1 MGIEAR
7 PVPETIVRYHLT
19 ADERAGDHRFF
30 TAMAVLC
37 AALVLV
43 GFAPTYYLRGLTSQP
58 PLSPLV
64 HLHGAVSTGWILLFL
79 TQTSLVAARHTD
91 IHRRL
96 GIIGAV
102 LAAVVLVMG
111 WLIATDAARR
121 GIAPSGAP
129 PQPGFLLIPL
139 GTVLSFGVLAAAG
152 LWNRR
157 RSETHKRFMLL
168 ATISLLT
175 PALARYRFYG
185 LGDGPQTAILGT
197 LAMIAV
203 CLIYD
208 RRAHGRVHPAFMW
221 GGAFLTATLIGRFTI
236 AWTDTW
242 RAVGAWL
249 IR

>member
-7 PVPETIVRYHLT
+7 PVAETIVRYRLT
-19 ADERAGDHRFF
+19 PDEREGDHRFF

-43 GFAPTYYLRGLTSQP
+43 GFAPSYYLRGLTGQP
-58 PLSPLV
+58 PLPLLV

-79 TQTSLVAARHTD
+79 TQTSLVAARRTEV
-91 IHRRL
+91 HRRL
-96 GIIGAV
+96 GVGGAV
-102 LAAVVLVMG
+102 LAGVVLVMG
-111 WLIATDAARR
+111 LLVAIEGARR
-121 GIAPSGAP
+121 GIAPPGAP
-129 PQPGFLLIPL
+129 AQPGFLAIPL
-139 GTVLSFGVLAAAG
+139 GTVLSFAVLAAAG

-168 ATISLLT
+168 ATVALLT

-185 LGDGPQTAILGT
+185 LGEGPQTAILGT
-197 LAMIAV
+197 LALIAV
-203 CLIYD
+203 CLIHD

-221 GGAFLTATLIGRFTI
+221 GGAFLTATLLARF
-236 AWTDTW
+236 ALAGTDAW

-249 IR
+249 IG

>member
-1 MGIEAR
+1 MGIEA
-7 PVPETIVRYHLT
+7 PVRETIVRYRLT
-19 ADERAGDHRFF
+19 ADEREGDQRFF

-37 AALVLV
+37 TALVLV

-58 PLSPLV
+58 PLPLLV

-79 TQTSLVAARHTD
+79 TQTSLVAANRRD
-91 IHRRL
+91 VHRRL
-96 GIIGAV
+96 GIAGAV
-102 LAAVVLVMG
+102 WAAVVLVIG
-111 WLIATDAARR
+111 WLMAIDAARR
-121 GIAPSGAP
+121 GVAPPGAP
-129 PQPGFLLIPL
+129 AQPGFLLIPL
-139 GTVLSFGVLAAAG
+139 GTILSFAVLAAAG

-168 ATISLLT
+168 ATIALLT

-197 LAMIAV
+197 LALIAV
-203 CLIYD
+203 CLIHD

-221 GGAFLTATLIGRFTI
+221 GGAFLTATLIGRFTLAGTD
-236 AWTDTW
+236 AW
-242 RAVGAWL
+242 RVVGAWL

>member
-1 MGIEAR
+1 MGIEA
-7 PVPETIVRYHLT
+7 PVRETIVRYRLT
-19 ADERAGDHRFF
+19 ADEREGDHRFF

-37 AALVLV
+37 TALVLV

-79 TQTSLVAARHTD
+79 TQTSLVAANRRD
-91 IHRRL
+91 VHRRL
-96 GIIGAV
+96 GIAGAV
-102 LAAVVLVMG
+102 WAAVVLVIG
-111 WLIATDAARR
+111 WLMAIDAARR
-121 GIAPSGAP
+121 GVAPPGAP
-129 PQPGFLLIPL
+129 AQPGFLLIPL
-139 GTVLSFGVLAAAG
+139 GTILSFAVLAAAG

-168 ATISLLT
+168 ATIALLT

-197 LAMIAV
+197 LALIAV
-203 CLIYD
+203 CLIHD
-208 RRAHGRVHPAFMW
+208 RRAHGRVHPAFTW
-221 GGAFLTATLIGRFTI
+221 GGAFLTATLIGRFTLAGTD
-236 AWTDTW
+236 AW
-242 RAVGAWL
+242 RVVGAWL

>member
-1 MGIEAR
+1 MGIEAPFR
-7 PVPETIVRYHLT
+7 ETIVRYRLT
-19 ADERAGDHRFF
+19 ADEREGDHRFF

-37 AALVLV
+37 TALVLV

-58 PLSPLV
+58 PLPPLV

-79 TQTSLVAARHTD
+79 TQTSLVAANRRD
-91 IHRRL
+91 VHRRL
-96 GIIGAV
+96 GIAGAV
-102 LAAVVLVMG
+102 WAAVVLVIG
-111 WLIATDAARR
+111 WLMAIDAGRR
-121 GIAPSGAP
+121 GVAPPGAP
-129 PQPGFLLIPL
+129 AQPGFLLIPL
-139 GTVLSFGVLAAAG
+139 GTILSFAVLAAAG

-168 ATISLLT
+168 ATIALLT

-197 LAMIAV
+197 LALIAV
-203 CLIYD
+203 CLIHD

-221 GGAFLTATLIGRFTI
+221 GGAFLTATLIGRFTLAGTD
-236 AWTDTW
+236 AW
-242 RAVGAWL
+242 RVVGAWL

>member
-7 PVPETIVRYHLT
+7 PVRETIVRLRLT
-19 ADERAGDHRFF
+19 DDERAGDHRFF

-37 AALVLV
+37 TAVVLV
-43 GFAPTYYLRGLTSQP
+43 GFAPTYYLRGLTEQQPLP
-58 PLSPLV
+58 PLI

-79 TQTSLVAARHTD
+79 TQTSLAAGRRTD

-96 GIIGAV
+96 GVAGAV

-111 WLIATDAARR
+111 WLVAIDAAKR
-121 GIAPSGAP
+121 GVAPPGAP
-129 PQPGFLLIPL
+129 AQPGFLAIPL
-139 GTVLSFGVLAAAG
+139 GTVLSFAVLAAAG

-168 ATISLLT
+168 ATIALLT

-185 LGDGPQTAILGT
+185 VRGGPVTAIAGT
-197 LAMIAV
+197 LALIAV

-208 RRAHGRVHPAFMW
+208 RRAHGRVHPAFVW
-221 GGAFLTATLIGRFTI
+221 GGAFLSLSLIGRFALAGTE
-236 AWTDTW
+236 AW

-249 IR
+249 IG